1 MSDDDGQNDDG
12 GAPEEAPTTE
22 SSGDFLEDTFGITKA
37 GSTVETEIRAG
48 VTTFLTL
55 AYILFVNPNML
66 ALTGMPFEDA
76 LFATA
81 VAAFVGCVIMG
92 LWANLPFALAPGMGL
107 NAYFT
112 FSVVLY
118 GFDGQVGWEIA
129 LAAVLV
135 EGILFL
141 ILSLPQVGA
150 RSAMINAIPKDLKI
164 ATMAGIGMFLAII
177 GFREMGWIQ
186 DDGATL
192 VNIAATESFTH
203 LEGGF
208 WALIGLVMM
217 AALMA
222 KRVKGAIV
230 ISILVISVIGWGLA
244 GVEDADGNAGVHDGY
259 NDFYDD
265 GGPWN
270 DEVTVELETDEGGN
284 LTGNYTASID
294 YNIIDVKDYAEP
306 PEEYFGFVGLPE
318 ETMFAAFSAL
328 GDIGKECAEDDDD
341 CKSVGWGTFM
351 MIMIAFFFVD
361 IFDTS
366 GTLYG
371 VSKMAGLITDDDE
384 IENSD
389 EAFMSDAGATI
400 VGSALGTST
409 VTSYIES
416 AAGVEEGGRTGLT
429 AVVAGCLFLTGLF
442 FAGIFKAIPTFAVA
456 PALVVIGAM
465 MMRGA
470 AEINW
475 KDMEIALPAFITMV
489 FMPFTY
495 SIADGIAWGLISYVM
510 IKLGVGKHE
519 EIIEN
524 KILSGIA
531 LLMVM
536 FYLGPGDQTTF
547 EWILDNLN

>member
-12 GAPEEAPTTE
+12 GTPEEAPTTE

-48 VTTFLTL
+48 VTTFLTM

-66 ALTGMPFEDA
+66 SLTGMPFEDA

-230 ISILVISVIGWGLA
+230 ISIIVISVIGWGLA
-244 GVEDADGNAGVHDGY
+244 GVEDADGNAGVHDSY

-270 DEVTVELETDEGGN
+270 DQVILETDEE
-284 LTGNYTASID
+284 GNYTGNSTID
-294 YNIIDVKDYAEP
+294 YGIIDVKAYAEA
-306 PEEYFGFVGLPE
+306 PEEWFGFVGLPE

-328 GDIGKECAEDDDD
+328 VDIRKECAEDDDD

-371 VSKMAGLITDDDE
+371 VSKMAGRITDDDE

-429 AVVAGCLFLTGLF
+429 AVVAGVLFLSGLF
-442 FAGIFKAIPTFAVA
+442 FAGIFQAIPTFAVA

-495 SIADGIAWGLISYVM
+495 SIADGIAWGLISYVL

>member
-1 MSDDDGQNDDG
+1 MSDDDVQNDDG
-12 GAPEEAPTTE
+12 GAPDEAPATE
-22 SSGDFLEDTFGITKA
+22 APAASSGDFLEDTFGITKA

-48 VTTFLTL
+48 VTTFLTM
-55 AYILFVNPNML
+55 AYILFVNPSML
-66 ALTGMPFEDA
+66 SLTGMPFEDA

-81 VAAFVGCVIMG
+81 IAAFVGCVIMG

-129 LAAVLV
+129 LAAVFV

-186 DDGATL
+186 NHSATL
-192 VNIAATESFTH
+192 VDLSATESFTH

-208 WALIGLVMM
+208 WSLICLIMM
-217 AALMA
+217 TALMA
-222 KRVKGAIV
+222 RKVKGAIV
-230 ISILVISVIGWGLA
+230 ISVLVVSVIGWGL
-244 GVEDADGNAGVHDGY
+244 GVHDTY

-270 DEVTVELETDEGGN
+270 DSVDVVLETDDGGN
-284 LTGNYTASID
+284 LTGNYTTSID
-294 YNIIDVKDYAEP
+294 YGITDVKAEAAP
-306 PEEYFGFVGLPE
+306 PEEWFGLPE
-318 ETMFAAFSAL
+318 LPKKTMGAAISAL
-328 GDIGKECAEDDDD
+328 GDIGKECADGDEG

-371 VSKMAGLITDDDE
+371 VGKMAGRINENDE
-384 IENSD
+384 IDNAD
-389 EAFMSDAGATI
+389 EAFMADATATI

-429 AVVAGCLFLTGLF
+429 AVVAGVLFLSGLF
-442 FAGIFKAIPTFAVA
+442 FAGIFKAIPAFAVA

-475 KDMEIALPAFITMV
+475 KDMEIGVPAFITMV

-510 IKLGVGKHE
+510 IKICVGKHE
-519 EIIEN
+519 EIIAN
-524 KILSGIA
+524 KVLSIIA

-547 EWILDNLN
+547 AWILDILN

>member
-1 MSDDDGQNDDG
+1 MSDDDVQNDDG
-12 GAPEEAPTTE
+12 GAPEEAPATE

-48 VTTFLTL
+48 VTTFLTM

-66 ALTGMPFEDA
+66 SLTGMPFEDA

-208 WALIGLVMM
+208 WALIGLIMM

-230 ISILVISVIGWGLA
+230 ISILVISVAGWGL
-244 GVEDADGNAGVHDGY
+244 GVHDTYNDEFYDNDDEVILQQELDEDGNATGVY
-259 NDFYDD
+259 
-265 GGPWN
+265 
-270 DEVTVELETDEGGN
+270 
-284 LTGNYTASID
+284 TGNYTID
-294 YNIIDVKDYAEP
+294 YNTTYIKAEAAP
-306 PEEYFGFVGLPE
+306 PDEWFGFVGLPK
-318 ETMFAAFSAL
+318 ETMGAAFSAL
-328 GDIGKECAEDDDD
+328 GDIGKDCPEPAEGDEGAEDEEE

-371 VSKMAGLITDDDE
+371 VSKMAGRITKDDE

-400 VGSALGTST
+400 IGSALGTST

-429 AVVAGCLFLTGLF
+429 AVVAGVLFLTGLF

-475 KDMEIALPAFITMV
+475 KDMEIALPAFITIV
-489 FMPFTY
+489 LMPFTY

-510 IKLGVGKHE
+510 IKIGVGKHE
-519 EIIEN
+519 ELIAN
-524 KILSGIA
+524 KVLSIIA

>member
-1 MSDDDGQNDDG
+1 MSDDDVQNDDE
-12 GAPEEAPTTE
+12 GAPEEAPPTEAPAE

-48 VTTFLTL
+48 VTTFLTM

-66 ALTGMPFEDA
+66 SLTGMPFEDA

-129 LAAVLV
+129 LAAVFV
-135 EGILFL
+135 EGILFM

-186 DDGATL
+186 DHSATL
-192 VNIAATESFTH
+192 VDISATENFTH

-208 WALIGLVMM
+208 WSLICLIMM
-217 AALMA
+217 TALMA
-222 KRVKGAIV
+222 RKVKGAIV
-230 ISILVISVIGWGLA
+230 ISIITVSVIGWGL
-244 GVEDADGNAGVHDGY
+244 GVHDTY

-270 DEVTVELETDEGGN
+270 DNVNVVLETDDGGN
-284 LTGNYTASID
+284 LTGNYTTSID
-294 YNIIDVKDYAEP
+294 YGITDVKAEAAP
-306 PEEYFGFVGLPE
+306 PEEYFGFVGLPKE
-318 ETMFAAFSAL
+318 SMGAALSAL
-328 GDIGKECAEDDDD
+328 GDIGKDCAEDDDD

-371 VSKMAGLITDDDE
+371 VGKMAGRINENDE
-384 IENSD
+384 IENAD
-389 EAFMSDAGATI
+389 EAFMADASATI

-429 AVVAGCLFLTGLF
+429 AVVAGVLFLSGLF
-442 FAGIFKAIPTFAVA
+442 FAGIFKAIPAFAVA

-475 KDMEIALPAFITMV
+475 KDMEIGVPAFITMV

-510 IKLGVGKHE
+510 IKICVGKHE
-519 EIIEN
+519 EVIAN
-524 KILSGIA
+524 RVLSIIA

-547 EWILDNLN
+547 GWILDILN